1 MARVLS
7 GVVMITIV
15 VGATWW
21 LPAKGT
27 LVMAVI
33 VLVIA
38 GIEYCRLTFNLST
51 RLLTLFVRLLIIV
64 ATLATSALVARVEM
78 STAAVMVTT
87 VAIGSIAL
95 TRQSLRHD
103 ERWYALVAIMFAP
116 LYLGLPMGSFVAIQT
131 MVGGSEAVLLILATL
146 VASDTTQYYG
156 GRMFGQRLLA
166 PIISPKKTVEGA
178 LLGVAV
184 GTLVF
189 TIIGTW
195 WLPNAVW
202 WLRVLFG
209 LGLVGAGIV
218 GDLFESSLKRAARVK
233 DVSALIPGH
242 GGVLDRLDSFLF
254 AMPLYYLIFGTL

>member
-7 GVVMITIV
+7 GVVMIAIV

-21 LPAKGT
+21 LPAGGT
-27 LVMAVI
+27 LVLAGI
-33 VLVIA
+33 VLVVA

-51 RLLTLFVRLLIIV
+51 RLLTLLVRLLIIT
-64 ATLATSALVARVEM
+64 AALATSALVARVEM
-78 STAAVMVTT
+78 PTAAVMATT
-87 VAIGSIAL
+87 FAIGSIAL

-116 LYLGLPMGSFVAIQT
+116 LYLGLPMGSFVAIRAEF
-131 MVGGSEAVLLILATL
+131 GPEAVLLILATL

-166 PIISPKKTVEGA
+166 PITSPKKTVEGA
-178 LLGVAV
+178 LVGVAA

-189 TIIGTW
+189 TIIGAW

-254 AMPLYYLIFGTL
+254 AMPLYYLILGTL

>member
-7 GVVMITIV
+7 GVVMIAIV

-21 LPAKGT
+21 LPAGGT
-27 LVMAVI
+27 LVLAGI
-33 VLVIA
+33 VLVVA

-51 RLLTLFVRLLIIV
+51 RLLTLLVRLLIIT
-64 ATLATSALVARVEM
+64 AALATSALVARFEM
-78 STAAVMVTT
+78 PTAAVMATT
-87 VAIGSIAL
+87 FAIGSIAL

-116 LYLGLPMGSFVAIQT
+116 LYLGLPMGSFVAIRAEF
-131 MVGGSEAVLLILATL
+131 GPEAVLLILATL

-166 PIISPKKTVEGA
+166 PITSPKKTVEGA
-178 LLGVAV
+178 LVGVAA

-189 TIIGTW
+189 TIIGAW

-242 GGVLDRLDSFLF
+242 GGALDRLDSFLF
-254 AMPLYYLIFGTL
+254 AMPLYYLILGTL

>member
-7 GVVMITIV
+7 GVVMIAIV

-21 LPAKGT
+21 LSVEGI
-27 LVMAVI
+27 LVLAGI

-38 GIEYCRLTFNLST
+38 GIEYCRLTFILST
-51 RLLTLFVRLLIIV
+51 RLLTLLVRLLIIT
-64 ATLATSALVARVEM
+64 ATLATSALVARVDM
-78 STAAVMVTT
+78 PTAAVMATT
-87 VAIGSIAL
+87 FAIGSIAL

-116 LYLGLPMGSFVAIQT
+116 LYLGLPMGSFVAIRT
-131 MVGGSEAVLLILATL
+131 MVGSEAILLILATL

-166 PIISPKKTVEGA
+166 PITSPKKTVEGA
-178 LLGVAV
+178 LVGVAA

-189 TIIGTW
+189 TIIGAW

-233 DVSALIPGH
+233 DVSSLIPGH

-254 AMPLYYLIFGTL
+254 AMPLYYLILGTL

>member
-7 GVVMITIV
+7 GVVMIAIV

-21 LPAKGT
+21 LSAEGT
-27 LVMAVI
+27 CVLVGV

-51 RLLTLFVRLLIIV
+51 RLLTLLVRLLIIT
-64 ATLATSALVARVEM
+64 ATLATGALVARVEM

-87 VAIGSIAL
+87 FAIGSIAL

-116 LYLGLPMGSFVAIQT
+116 LYLGLPMGSFVAIRT
-131 MVGGSEAVLLILATL
+131 MVGPEAVLLILATL

-189 TIIGTW
+189 TIIGAW

-202 WLRVLFG
+202 WFRILFG

-233 DVSALIPGH
+233 DVSSLIPGH

-254 AMPLYYLIFGTL
+254 AMPLYYLILGTL

>member
-7 GVVMITIV
+7 GVVMIAIV

-21 LPAKGT
+21 LSVEGI
-27 LVMAVI
+27 LVLAGI

-38 GIEYCRLTFNLST
+38 GIEYCRLTFILST
-51 RLLTLFVRLLIIV
+51 RLLTLLVRLLIIT
-64 ATLATSALVARVEM
+64 ATLATSALVARVDM
-78 STAAVMVTT
+78 PTAAVMATT
-87 VAIGSIAL
+87 FAIGSIAL

-116 LYLGLPMGSFVAIQT
+116 LYLGLPMGSFVAIRT
-131 MVGGSEAVLLILATL
+131 MVGSEAILLILATL

-178 LLGVAV
+178 LLGVAA

-189 TIIGTW
+189 TIIGAW
-195 WLPNAVW
+195 WLPNAAW
-202 WLRVLFG
+202 WLRILFG
-209 LGLVGAGIV
+209 LVLVGAGIV

-233 DVSALIPGH
+233 DVSSLIPGH

-254 AMPLYYLIFGTL
+254 AMPLYYLILGTL

>member
-7 GVVMITIV
+7 GVVMVAIV

-21 LPAKGT
+21 LSEEGT
-27 LVMAVI
+27 LILAGV

-38 GIEYCRLTFNLST
+38 GIEYCRLTFSLST
-51 RLLTLFVRLLIIV
+51 RLLTLFVRLLIIM
-64 ATLATSALVARVEM
+64 AALATSALVARVEM
-78 STAAVMVTT
+78 LTAAVMATT
-87 VAIGSIAL
+87 VAIGSITL
-95 TRQSLRHD
+95 TRQSLQHD
-103 ERWYALVAIMFAP
+103 KRWYALVAIMFAP
-116 LYLGLPMGSFVAIQT
+116 LYLGLPMGSFVVVRT
-131 MVGGSEAVLLILATL
+131 MGPEAVLLILATL

-178 LLGVAV
+178 LLGVVV

-189 TIIGTW
+189 TIIGAW

-202 WLRVLFG
+202 WLRLLFG

-242 GGVLDRLDSFLF
+242 GGALDRLDSFLF
-254 AMPLYYLIFGTL
+254 AMPLYYLILGTL

>member
-1 MARVLS
+1 M
-7 GVVMITIV
+7 
-15 VGATWW
+15 
-21 LPAKGT
+21 P
-27 LVMAVI
+27 
-33 VLVIA
+33 
-38 GIEYCRLTFNLST
+38 
-51 RLLTLFVRLLIIV
+51 
-64 ATLATSALVARVEM
+64 
-78 STAAVMVTT
+78 TAAVMATT
-87 VAIGSIAL
+87 FAIGSIAL

-116 LYLGLPMGSFVAIQT
+116 LYLGLPMGSFVAIRT
-131 MVGGSEAVLLILATL
+131 MVGSEAVLLILATL

-178 LLGVAV
+178 LLGVAA

-189 TIIGTW
+189 TIIGAW

-202 WLRVLFG
+202 WLRILFG

-233 DVSALIPGH
+233 DVSSLIPGH

-254 AMPLYYLIFGTL
+254 AMPLYYLILGTL

>member
-7 GVVMITIV
+7 GVVMIAIV

-21 LPAKGT
+21 LPAGGT
-27 LVMAVI
+27 LVLAGI
-33 VLVIA
+33 VLVVA

-51 RLLTLFVRLLIIV
+51 RLLTLLVRLLIIT
-64 ATLATSALVARVEM
+64 AALATSALVARFEM
-78 STAAVMVTT
+78 PTAAVMATT
-87 VAIGSIAL
+87 FAIGSIAL
-95 TRQSLRHD
+95 TRQALRHD

-116 LYLGLPMGSFVAIQT
+116 LYLGLPMGSFVAIRAEF
-131 MVGGSEAVLLILATL
+131 GPEAVLLILATL

-166 PIISPKKTVEGA
+166 PITSPKKTVEGA
-178 LLGVAV
+178 LVGVAA

-189 TIIGTW
+189 TIIGAW

-209 LGLVGAGIV
+209 LGLVGVGIV

-242 GGVLDRLDSFLF
+242 GGALDRLDSFLF
-254 AMPLYYLIFGTL
+254 AMPLYYLILGTL

>member
-7 GVVMITIV
+7 GVVMIAIV

-21 LPAKGT
+21 LSVEGI
-27 LVMAVI
+27 LVLAGI

-38 GIEYCRLTFNLST
+38 GIEYCRLTFILSN
-51 RLLTLFVRLLIIV
+51 RLLTLLVRLLIIT

-78 STAAVMVTT
+78 PTAAVMATT
-87 VAIGSIAL
+87 FAIGSIAL

-116 LYLGLPMGSFVAIQT
+116 LYLGLPMGSFVAIRAEF
-131 MVGGSEAVLLILATL
+131 GPEAVLLILATL

-166 PIISPKKTVEGA
+166 PITSPKKTVEGA
-178 LLGVAV
+178 LVGVAA

-189 TIIGTW
+189 TIIGAW

-254 AMPLYYLIFGTL
+254 AMPLYYLILGTL